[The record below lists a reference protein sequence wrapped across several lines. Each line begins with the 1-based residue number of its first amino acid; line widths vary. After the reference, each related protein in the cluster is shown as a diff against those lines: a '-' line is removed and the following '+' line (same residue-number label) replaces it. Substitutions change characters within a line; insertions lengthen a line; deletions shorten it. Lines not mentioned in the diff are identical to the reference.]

1 MFRIRDN
8 WHTRCGEA
16 GCPLSGS
23 MLSEFKKRIAQASG
37 ANSKAKLNL
46 ANMNLHDK
54 QVRAVLTYCIID
66 DFLLSCSPIPS
77 HLN

>member
-1 MFRIRDN
+1 
-8 WHTRCGEA
+8 
-16 GCPLSGS
+16 

-54 QVRAVLTYCIID
+54 QVRALCVFSFCIEVY
-66 DFLLSCSPIPS
+66 LLLL
-77 HLN
+77 LNST